1 MSKFRLFPAYFHS
14 LWPFCTA
21 TASTDYKQ
29 ALATDY
35 SNMERTWRRSTAEL
49 VAELEDT
56 IEQFGRLLARR
67 KPAAK
72 ADQAT
77 IRDII
82 RAGVMNLRKSRT
94 GSCEPLQETTGNVS
108 VRPAA
113 RKQKRQ
119 KSVKRRPRSKENQKP
134 GSRSNSRTCK
144 ACFPY

>member
-1 MSKFRLFPAYFHS
+1 
-14 LWPFCTA
+14 
-21 TASTDYKQ
+21 
-29 ALATDY
+29 
-35 SNMERTWRRSTAEL
+35 MERTWRSTAEL
-49 VAELEDT
+49 VTELEDT
-56 IEQFGRLLARR
+56 IEHFGRLLARR

-94 GSCEPLQETTGNVS
+94 GSCEPLRETTGN
-108 VRPAA
+108 RDAPPMK

-119 KSVKRRPRSKENQKP
+119 MSMKRRPRSKENQKP